1 MKKVSALLISGFSI
15 SLLLAGCQQNT
26 SKSANAATTNEAHT
40 NDAKSGDAKPLEEV
54 RIGLQSSGALVYLR
68 ESKLLEKS
76 LEKSGIKV
84 NWVQFQSG
92 PPMLEAL
99 NTNNIDFGTTGDTP
113 PIFAQAAGSN
123 LVYVAYEKPSP
134 QSEAVIVPAN
144 STLKSVAELKGK
156 SVAVTK
162 GSSANYTLL
171 KALERDKLSFADI
184 DVKYLQPSDARAAFE
199 SGKLDAWT
207 VWEPYLSSAKIEL
220 KARVLTDAT
229 GLKPNNTSF
238 YLASTDFA
246 QKHPDVVKDIVKAID
261 EADKAI
267 TADPVTFSKMIQKVT
282 NLKPDVALASVKSR
296 NYGVNY
302 ITDDIIQAQQQEAD
316 TFYKNKLLPK
326 QIQVKDIVWYP
337 PK

>member
-1 MKKVSALLISGFSI
+1 M
-15 SLLLAGCQQNT
+15 
-26 SKSANAATTNEAHT
+26 
-40 NDAKSGDAKPLEEV
+40 
-54 RIGLQSSGALVYLR
+54 
-68 ESKLLEKS
+68 
-76 LEKSGIKV
+76 
-84 NWVQFQSG
+84 
-92 PPMLEAL
+92 
-99 NTNNIDFGTTGDTP
+99 
-113 PIFAQAAGSN
+113 
-123 LVYVAYEKPSP
+123 YVAYENPSP

>member
-1 MKKVSALLISGFSI
+1 MKKISALIVSGLGI
-15 SLLLAGCQQNT
+15 SLVLTGCQQPT
-26 SKSANAATTNEAHT
+26 SKSANAATANESKA
-40 NDAKSGDAKPLEEV
+40 GDSKQLEEV

-92 PPMLEAL
+92 PPLLEAL

-113 PIFAQAAGSN
+113 PIFAQAAGSK
-123 LVYVAYEKPSP
+123 LVYIAYENSSP

-162 GSSANYTLL
+162 GSSANYALL
-171 KALERDKLSFADI
+171 KALERDKLSFADV

-199 SGKLDAWT
+199 SGKVDAWT
-207 VWEPYLSSAKIEL
+207 VWDPYLSSAKIEL
-220 KARVLTDAT
+220 KARVLTDDT
-229 GLKPNNTSF
+229 GLKPNTSF

-246 QKHPDVVKDIVKAID
+246 QKHPNVVKDIVKAIA

-267 TADPVTFSKMIQKVT
+267 TADPIMFSKMIEKVT

-296 NYGVNY
+296 SYGVNY

-316 TFYKNKLLPK
+316 TFYKYKLLPK
-326 QIQVKDIVWYP
+326 PIQVKDIVWYP

>member
-1 MKKVSALLISGFSI
+1 MKKFSALIISGFSV
-15 SLLLAGCQQNT
+15 SLLLAGCQQST
-26 SKSANAATTNEAHT
+26 PKSANAATSNE
-40 NDAKSGDAKPLEEV
+40 DKKLEEV

-84 NWVQFQSG
+84 NWIRFQSG

-113 PIFAQAAGSN
+113 PIFAQAAGSK
-123 LVYVAYEKPSP
+123 LVYVAHEKSSP
-134 QSEAVIVPAN
+134 QAEAVIVPAN
-144 STLKSVAELKGK
+144 STLKSVAELKNK

-171 KALERDKLSFADI
+171 KALERDKLNFSDI

-199 SGKLDAWT
+199 AGKLDAWT

-220 KARVLTDAT
+220 KARILTDTT
-229 GLKPNNTSF
+229 GLKPNMNF
-238 YLASTDFA
+238 YLASTEFA
-246 QKHPDVVKDIVKAID
+246 NKHPEVVQEIVKAID

-267 TADPVTFSKMIQKVT
+267 TADPDTFGKMIEKIT
-282 NLKPDVALASVKSR
+282 NLKSDVALASVKTR
-296 NYGVNY
+296 NYGVSY

-316 TFYKNKLLPK
+316 TFYKYKLLPK

>member
-1 MKKVSALLISGFSI
+1 MKKFSALIISGFSI
-15 SLLLAGCQQNT
+15 SLWLTGCQQNAT
-26 SKSANAATTNEAHT
+26 KSANATAT
-40 NDAKSGDAKPLEEV
+40 NDSKKLEEV

-84 NWVQFQSG
+84 SWVQFQSG

-113 PIFAQAAGSN
+113 PIFAQAAASN
-123 LVYVAYEKPSP
+123 LVYVAHEKSSP
-134 QSEAVIVPAN
+134 QAEGVIVPAN
-144 STLKSVAELKGK
+144 SSLKSVAELKSK
-156 SVAVTK
+156 AVAVTK

-171 KALERDKLSFADI
+171 KALERDKLSFSDI

-199 SGKLDAWT
+199 AGKLDAWT

-220 KARVLTDAT
+220 KARVLTDTT
-229 GLKPNNTSF
+229 GLKPNTDF
-238 YLASTDFA
+238 YLASTNFA
-246 QKHPDVVKDIVKAID
+246 QQHPEVVQEIIKAIG

-267 TADPVTFSKMIQKVT
+267 TNDPVAFGKTIEKIT
-282 NLKPDVALASVKSR
+282 NLKPEVALAAVKAR
-296 NYGVNY
+296 NYGVSY
-302 ITDDIIQAQQQEAD
+302 MTEDIIQAQQQEAD
-316 TFYKNKLLPK
+316 TFYKNKLIPK
-326 QIQVKDIVWYP
+326 QLNVKDIVWYP